1 MSKIDASLWIGQE
14 KEYDNDG
21 LKMFVDGSTSK
32 EVKEALETHSEV
44 CELHFAHEIRWDII
58 RNFNEKIDITVE
70 VDSSKQVPRDLVGRI
85 NVILRV
91 PAWVDKTKI
100 RDGKEITV
108 VDFDEAESTEWGGQ
122 KVYKDDEVIDYE

>member
-1 MSKIDASLWIGQE
+1 MSSIDASLWIGQE
-14 KEYDNDG
+14 KEYDSDG
-21 LKMFVDGSTSK
+21 LKMFVDGSSAK
-32 EVKEALETHSEV
+32 QIKEALEDHNEV

-58 RNFNEKIDITVE
+58 RKFNEKIDITVE
-70 VDSSKQVPRDLVGRI
+70 VDSPKQVPRDLVGRI

-108 VDFDEAESTEWGGQ
+108 VDFNEAESVEWGGQ
-122 KVYKDDEVIDYE
+122 KVYKDDEVIL